1 VVCVTRK
8 FDLFRFR
15 RLSPDEH
22 RRGGGRFKLDHLS
35 GILADPSLRRFP
47 IRKSRVASEFGC
59 LDHTAKRV
67 VRTAGRPIYWD
78 HHILYPRAG
87 EKVGPEKWKK

>member
-1 VVCVTRK
+1 VVCVTRN

-15 RLSPDEH
+15 RLSPDDY

-47 IRKSRVASEFGC
+47 TRKSRVASEFGIV
-59 LDHTAKRV
+59 LSIPPSGSFGLPD
-67 VRTAGRPIYWD
+67 VRFIGI
-78 HHILYPRAG
+78 IISFIRALAR
-87 EKVGPEKWKK
+87 K